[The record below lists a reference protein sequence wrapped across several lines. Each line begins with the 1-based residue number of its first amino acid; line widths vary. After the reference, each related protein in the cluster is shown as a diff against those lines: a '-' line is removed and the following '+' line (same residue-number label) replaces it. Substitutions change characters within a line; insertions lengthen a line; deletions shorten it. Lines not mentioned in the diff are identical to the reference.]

1 MNPFLDSLCNFGF
14 KNIVLTPGVPKG
26 CFQHP
31 QDVVSSPW
39 LVQIGQDLSEIIK
52 INLDLNLSVIN
63 LNLFFLGQCQNF
75 NDFFFL
81 FLGTWVDQQNVEFG
95 WRFNTIT
102 RPQPLQPLWNYRIS
116 NVTPQCWRPCCTSW
130 EIWYHESLVPPFG
143 NPNKWR
149 ICTEDQYLRWSSY
162 TLWTSAKTPQGSLYC
177 KLKIKIFLY

>member
-1 MNPFLDSLCNFGF
+1 MGLELY
-14 KNIVLTPGVPKG
+14 K
-26 CFQHP
+26 
-31 QDVVSSPW
+31 

-52 INLDLNLSVIN
+52 INLDLNLSVID
-63 LNLFFLGQCQNF
+63 LNLFFYANIKILMIF
-75 NDFFFL
+75 LL

-102 RPQPLQPLWNYRIS
+102 RTQPLQPLWNYRIP
-116 NVTPQCWRPCCTSW
+116 NVTPQCWRPCSTSW
-130 EIWYHESLVPPFG
+130 TIWYHESLVPPFG

-162 TLWTSAKTPQGSLYC
+162 TFWKPAKTLQGSLYC